1 MVAIEQAAAKT
12 GLPLNRTKCEI
23 IMENFSKIS
32 MRDTFKDFIRV
43 EREEM
48 TLLGSPISEGK
59 AQDAAIMHMTDEL
72 QKADVK
78 RLALL

>member
-1 MVAIEQAAAKT
+1 LLKKQK
-12 GLPLNRTKCEI
+12 KI
-23 IMENFSKIS
+23 IIKIVIC
-32 MRDTFKDFIRV
+32 TTEGKNNNNNRV
-43 EREEM
+43 ERKEM